1 MKNII
6 LLLFLLINTS
16 VFCQIAKYKSFET
29 GISKKVNGSF
39 YSPTFEKQ
47 NTIIVLNTEQSTLS
61 FFGKKEFKVDI
72 YKTGERYKL
81 KNGDEILEFYAID
94 AEGKKCL
101 VRLRVLKNPA
111 PTTNYTNQIW
121 IVYDDLQ
128 IIYNT
133 F

>member
-6 LLLFLLINTS
+6 LILFLLINS
-16 VFCQIAKYKSFET
+16 SAFCQIAKYKSFET
-29 GISKKVNGSF
+29 GISRKVNGNF
-39 YSPTFEKQ
+39 YTPKFEKEQ
-47 NTIIVLNTEQSTLS
+47 TIIVLDTKQSTLS

-72 YKTGERYKL
+72 YKGGENYLL
-81 KNGDEILEFYAID
+81 KNGDEIMEFYAID

-111 PTTNYTNQIW
+111 APTNYTNQIW
-121 IVYDDLQ
+121 LVYDDLQ
-128 IIYNT
+128 IIYNG